1 MTRNHPQQFRAGT
14 IGGRRRWYNNFR
26 FIRLKQMQTIELFR
40 EDSYLK
46 SCQSTVVAV
55 EDKAVVLDRT
65 VFYPNSGG
73 QPGDSGVLIASD
85 GGKIEVV
92 DTLKGGNGIQHI
104 TAEGPTLPTV
114 GETVTAEIDWE
125 RRHRLM
131 RMHTCMH
138 LLCSIIPLGVTGGS
152 IRDGSARLDFDAPD
166 PLDKTEITEKLNQ
179 LIEQDNPVEIH
190 WITDEE
196 LENQPDLVRTMS
208 VQPPKGIGRVRL
220 VDVKGVDLQP
230 CGGTHLKSIG
240 EIGKVLV
247 KKIEKK
253 GKHNRRIN
261 VVFAD

>member
-1 MTRNHPQQFRAGT
+1 
-14 IGGRRRWYNNFR
+14 
-26 FIRLKQMQTIELFR
+26 MQTIELFR

-46 SCQSTVVAV
+46 SCQATVTG
-55 EDKAVVLDRT
+55 VVDNSVILDRT
-65 VFYPNSGG
+65 VFYPNGGG
-73 QPGDSGVLIASD
+73 QPGDIGTLTRSNGD
-85 GGKIEVV
+85 KIEIV
-92 DTLKGGNGIQHI
+92 DTRKSEQGILHV
-104 TAEGPTLPTV
+104 TADGSTLPSV
-114 GETVTAEIDWE
+114 EEIVNADIDWD
-125 RRHRLM
+125 RRYRLM

-138 LLCSIIPLGVTGGS
+138 LLCSVIPLGVTGGS

-166 PLDKTEITEKLNQ
+166 PLDKTEVTTKLNE
-179 LIEQDNPVEIH
+179 LIESNHPVEIR

-208 VQPPKGIGRVRL
+208 VQPPKGSGRVRL
-220 VDVKGVDLQP
+220 VNVKDVDLQP
-230 CGGTHLKSIG
+230 CGGTHLKSTG